1 MDMREIFS
9 GSQDYRKLLQSN
21 LRFLIERQGLK
32 FSRGLQCI
40 SSKQL
45 YRVAKG
51 DADITV
57 GKLGDIANEIEVD
70 IREFFTEAQ

>member
-1 MDMREIFS
+1 MREIFTTER
-9 GSQDYRKLLQSN
+9 DYRGLLQSN
-21 LRFLIERQGLK
+21 LRRLIERQGLK

-45 YRVAKG
+45 YRVVKG

-57 GKLGDIANEIEVD
+57 GKLGDIANEIGIELT
-70 IREFFTEAQ
+70 EFFE